1 MESETTEQHKHIY
14 IYICGNQYKRKNIW
28 KATQARNKYY
38 MVNKTIEKQ
47 IIYENDTTEET
58 IVYGEDSRRTNNR
71 WKAKPHRKT

>member
-1 MESETTEQHKHIY
+1 
-14 IYICGNQYKRKNIW
+14 
-28 KATQARNKYY
+28 